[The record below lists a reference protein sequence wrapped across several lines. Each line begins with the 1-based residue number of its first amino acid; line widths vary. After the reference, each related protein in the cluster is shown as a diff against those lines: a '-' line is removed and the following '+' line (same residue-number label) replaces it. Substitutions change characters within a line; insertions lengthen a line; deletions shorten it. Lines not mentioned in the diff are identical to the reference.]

1 MQITGAE
8 FQFDGKKLS
17 FYSLKSNVVNY
28 LFCIILVLF
37 LSSVVGL
44 FWSFVDFRSD
54 QFIYDTIK
62 NNIEGEVLFCD
73 SKIDIDQNQL
83 SSKIFDY
90 NSFEQLWE
98 KYNASVS
105 LLSDFED
112 ARSLGFSS
120 ESFYSDYVHGFVYCM
135 QRETKLVFGL
145 YPQDDQLLITDY
157 LADGLVLHNEK
168 YTSYDDITEKGLSI
182 DGFSFSVSGIVDTDY
197 EKYIDKYDL
206 DEFKDSQAFIDYQ
219 IAVENIYCRLYLPL
233 EEVNQGKVSAI
244 LLNNGEYLASL
255 EVIDTFNDDIND
267 DLFHCYVNEF
277 FYSQLNGLDCLKT
290 QCGEWEIVDV
300 IEDRHQTNI
309 VYVSKQT
316 MDYYVTYLF
325 VEEHDIVIS
334 LNSVK
339 EVEFLSEHGME
350 NFTSLSGYINQTIDI
365 VFLLQ
370 KLFAVILI
378 LLVLL
383 LFGLCIFTVKRII
396 NNDLHLIAFM
406 RMCGHPFGELVR
418 IEGVK
423 IIFVFLICCLFS
435 VALYCAV
442 SIGLNCALSS
452 LFESEMFLFSIRII
466 SIIAII
472 VSLFMCFF
480 VSSAKELMCLRNK
493 TIKDLLKKT
502 Y

>member
-1 MQITGAE
+1 
-8 FQFDGKKLS
+8 
-17 FYSLKSNVVNY
+17 
-28 LFCIILVLF
+28 
-37 LSSVVGL
+37 
-44 FWSFVDFRSD
+44 
-54 QFIYDTIK
+54 
-62 NNIEGEVLFCD
+62 
-73 SKIDIDQNQL
+73 
-83 SSKIFDY
+83 
-90 NSFEQLWE
+90 
-98 KYNASVS
+98 
-105 LLSDFED
+105 
-112 ARSLGFSS
+112 
-120 ESFYSDYVHGFVYCM
+120 
-135 QRETKLVFGL
+135 
-145 YPQDDQLLITDY
+145 
-157 LADGLVLHNEK
+157 
-168 YTSYDDITEKGLSI
+168 
-182 DGFSFSVSGIVDTDY
+182 
-197 EKYIDKYDL
+197 
-206 DEFKDSQAFIDYQ
+206 
-219 IAVENIYCRLYLPL
+219 
-233 EEVNQGKVSAI
+233 
-244 LLNNGEYLASL
+244 
-255 EVIDTFNDDIND
+255 
-267 DLFHCYVNEF
+267 
-277 FYSQLNGLDCLKT
+277 
-290 QCGEWEIVDV
+290 
-300 IEDRHQTNI
+300 
-309 VYVSKQT
+309 